1 MIASFREGVSSR
13 LLALATTSHTLATSS
28 SSVRALSRGEQRAFF
43 ALSNVHAS
51 FGPFVGI
58 VKTNAIPLGHNAS
71 SGGLFLTC
79 SRFNHSCNANA
90 AYSWDER
97 NDLENII
104 ALKDIDVG
112 DEITVNYVPESIW
125 LLPRES
131 RYTKIQ
137 QQYGFTYAYSIYQA
151 DPEIVTKSDTHN
163 GAEKIK

>member
-1 MIASFREGVSSR
+1 MNQALEAQETYGKGIGIIATKRIVPGDSVISGRR
-13 LLALATTSHTLATSS
+13 LFKT
-28 SSVRALSRGEQRAFF
+28 
-43 ALSNVHAS
+43 AS
-51 FGPFVGI
+51 AGDDITHIGNFI
-58 VKTNAIPLGHNAS
+58 IQS
-71 SGGLFLTC
+71 
-79 SRFNHSCNANA
+79 
-90 AYSWDER
+90 YSWDER